1 MILLDTNVISEAMKP
16 EPDTNVLQWL
26 NAQMAETLY
35 LSSVTIAELAFG
47 IAVLPAGKR
56 KQRLFQALEG
66 VMDLFANRILSFDV
80 KAAQEYGQ
88 LAIKSR
94 QQGLGFPMQDGYIA
108 AIAQAHHF
116 IVATR
121 DPTAFKAA
129 HLTVINPWKA

>member
-26 NAQMAETLY
+26 KAQMAETLY

-47 IAVLPAGKR
+47 IAVLPTGKR
-56 KQRLFQALEG
+56 KELLFQALEG

-88 LAIKSR
+88 LAMKSR
-94 QQGLGFPMQDGYIA
+94 
-108 AIAQAHHF
+108 
-116 IVATR
+116 
-121 DPTAFKAA
+121 
-129 HLTVINPWKA
+129 